1 MAVEPTACG
10 ARGRDDGF
18 ASMTG
23 SSKGRGRKAE
33 TVGMVGCCRT
43 LAGCL
48 EGRGERKREREERSV
63 IRAVGRTVKPA
74 AARVQAAAQRCSAT
88 ASGAQCR
95 SAARCNT
102 HGMAMAQPQV
112 LFTLRRYGCI

>member
-63 IRAVGRTVKPA
+63 IRAVGRT
-74 AARVQAAAQRCSAT
+74 
-88 ASGAQCR
+88 GAGR
-95 SAARCNT
+95 FRT
-102 HGMAMAQPQV
+102 
-112 LFTLRRYGCI
+112 FKR